1 MSPVAPASKAVR
13 RLTRGRR
20 SGTGGVES
28 WVTLCRRYARSAS
41 PGDFPDRP
49 APAPPRR
56 RRRGAVRG
64 GAGDEPPPLHLPDD
78 SDHGGGALSGLGG
91 RRGGVPPP
99 RGVGPSPP

>member
-13 RLTRGRR
+13 RLTRGPR

-64 GAGDEPPPLHLPDD
+64 GAGDEPPPPPLPAD
-78 SDHGGGALSGLGG
+78 SDHGGGDLRG
-91 RRGGVPPP
+91 RGGGGGGGPPP
-99 RGVGPSPP
+99 